1 MVGCLLAKCWRLG
14 GQLIRI
20 QFHKYISPHY
30 ILLNPMLFYTNY
42 LWVSPFYFACHLSFL
57 SLFQTTIL
65 KIASVW
71 VWMCVCVFALDF
83 YIMLRGTPCAR
94 PVSKMA
100 AYIFSKP
107 FPFLQKKTVPQF
119 ITLLAPKM
127 GKKRKVDNSNFL
139 LLDRKKEK
147 GNFVRRWALKLQV
160 IPDRGGGINNFLR
173 SIIGKQGFSE
183 FLHYIPLCI
192 YVSIYL
198 CSKKILY
205 KGHGTLGFKKT
216 PAHIWFIKVY
226 ELGNY

>member
-1 MVGCLLAKCWRLG
+1 MVYECNYLNKIPTHSLNHLSSFQCRKSLLALASLGWNEMHRRRRGEWNSIYVKLFFAKFNAPKMGGCLLAKCWRLG

-107 FPFLQKKTVPQF
+107 FPFLQKKTVP
-119 ITLLAPKM
+119 
-127 GKKRKVDNSNFL
+127 S
-139 LLDRKKEK
+139 
-147 GNFVRRWALKLQV
+147 
-160 IPDRGGGINNFLR
+160 
-173 SIIGKQGFSE
+173 S
-183 FLHYIPLCI
+183 
-192 YVSIYL
+192 
-198 CSKKILY
+198 
-205 KGHGTLGFKKT
+205 
-216 PAHIWFIKVY
+216 
-226 ELGNY
+226 